1 LFFTGLCEN
10 WRARIRL
17 SALQHIKFQQ
27 KIAENYKWLLTGIN
41 NGVSF
46 PEPMYMASVNFF
58 SSVCAW
64 SSIGKGRFVGV
75 QLLINDLEFWHK
87 MVTKKGHQNFLGLLM
102 YYTLDKEIQENIC
115 ILRGRL
121 LFLFLEN
128 NHFFYKNN
136 HFINIAS
143 VCYRFLK

>member
-1 LFFTGLCEN
+1 MMVHRTMQKLTGSNTFVRTAAYQISAKNRRKLQMATN
-10 WRARIRL
+10 RLKNRL
-17 SALQHIKFQQ
+17 SNI
-27 KIAENYKWLLTGIN
+27 
-41 NGVSF
+41 
-46 PEPMYMASVNFF
+46 F
-58 SSVCAW
+58 SSVSAW
-64 SSIGKGRFVGV
+64 SSIGKGRFLGV